1 MKILKNEI
9 HKCKDAVEKIAPCF
23 NNIIKENYLFFP
35 LETKD
40 YEQKQDDFVVLT
52 ETKNNFGYSNLTKPG
67 LLLVDDKVKLAYVT
81 LDCQANIDMTIFANI
96 ISEFKDFSDSVKEAF
111 VVLEDKDA
119 NIVKQS
125 AIVAAFKI

>member
-67 LLLVDDKVKLAYVT
+67 LLLVDDKVKLASVT

-96 ISEFKDFSDSVKEAF
+96 ISEFSDFSDSVKEAF

>member
-67 LLLVDDKVKLAYVT
+67 LLLLDDEVKLAYVT